1 LALFIDIK
9 SFINDEY
16 ITLKKKKQL
25 LLLGLK

>member
-16 ITLKKKKQL
+16 ITLKKKNSYYY
-25 LLLGLK
+25 LG